1 MLNLID
7 TRSLLIFMM
16 LVMFSRAFVLIYV
29 WYVEK
34 EYPAVKYWAMG
45 SILIALST
53 LLLGLRD
60 LVPHAI
66 SIILA
71 NALLIIG
78 WLFTDVG
85 MVVSA
90 ERRPPWIAAISISI
104 IGFLA
109 ISWYEAI
116 DSDFGMRS
124 MILTLIT
131 LAFDMYAMIV
141 CLQFK
146 GKGRAVTL
154 RILAGALLVLGVSNL
169 WKGIGNL
176 QSDGGSLL
184 QSSLHQ
190 GQFLI
195 ISLVFTLVTTV
206 LFVVLVFQKQ
216 QESLD
221 HEIEERKKREEDL
234 KLAALVYENSGE
246 GMMVTDA
253 QSRIIMVNAAFEQHT
268 GYSFQEVVGKTPR
281 ILQSGSEAPAFYQAM
296 WAELLR
302 SGKWRGE
309 VRNRTKAGE
318 IRVEGLTINT
328 VYDSNG
334 EPLHWVALY
343 HDITEQKKSAE
354 LVYQHANYDRLTGL
368 PNRQYFFEHLSRELP
383 RSRRAKKRVALLFM
397 DLNRFKPVNDVYG
410 HEAGDFV
417 LRAAAERWLRCLR
430 SSDVLARLGGDEFA
444 VIIGG
449 INEAE
454 EARVVSEKLIEALK
468 SEILLPNGQ
477 TCSVGTSIGIALYP
491 DNAMEMDTLLRLAD
505 EAMYKCKGTEGKR
518 YAFSEVTAADQSNH
532 HEWLVLENKDLIG
545 VQVLDEQH
553 RELVRLVN
561 DLNRLSKQDNKV
573 EEIKALFVEL
583 LAYTKMHFDTEHGL
597 MKEHEYL
604 DTANHDKHHD
614 ELLHELNLM
623 VSLFEGG
630 DELRLL
636 QFIKDWLFVHIQLAD
651 KPLALYL
658 NSRGVH

>member
-1 MLNLID
+1 MFHLID
-7 TRSLLIFMM
+7 TRSLLLFMM
-16 LVMFSRAFVLIYV
+16 LVMFSRALVMVYV

-53 LLLGLRD
+53 LFLSLRD
-60 LVPHAI
+60 LVPHLV

-90 ERRPPWIAAISISI
+90 ERRPPWIAAITITI

-109 ISWYEAI
+109 IAWFEII

-124 MILTLIT
+124 MILTLAT
-131 LAFDMYAMIV
+131 LAFDIYAMGV

-146 GKGRAVTL
+146 GKGRAITL
-154 RILAGALLVLGVSNL
+154 RILAGALLVLGISNL
-169 WKGIGNL
+169 WKGMGNL
-176 QSDGGSLL
+176 QNVGGSLL
-184 QSSLHQ
+184 QTSLHQ

-195 ISLVFTLVTTV
+195 VSLVFTLVTTV

-216 QESLD
+216 QENLD

-268 GYSFQEVVGKTPR
+268 GYSFQDVVGKTPR
-281 ILQSGSEAPAFYQAM
+281 ILQAGCESPAFYQTM

-334 EPLHWVALY
+334 KPLYRVALY
-343 HDITEQKKSAE
+343 HDITEQKNTAE
-354 LVYQHANYDRLTGL
+354 LVYQHANYDRLTSL
-368 PNRQYFFEHLSRELP
+368 PNRHYFFEQLSRELP
-383 RSRRAKKRVALLFM
+383 RSRRENKRVALLFM
-397 DLNRFKPVNDVYG
+397 DLNRFKPVNDKHG

-417 LRAAAERWLRCLR
+417 LRTVAERWQRSLRG
-430 SSDVLARLGGDEFA
+430 SDVLARLGGDEFA

-449 INEAE
+449 VSKPEEAQAIAVKLLQALEAE
-454 EARVVSEKLIEALK
+454 I
-468 SEILLPNGQ
+468 ILPQGQ
-477 TCSVGTSIGIALYP
+477 ACSVGTSIGIALYP

-505 EAMYKCKGTEGKR
+505 EAMYKCKQAAGKQ
-518 YAFSEVTAADQSNH
+518 YAFSDVVAGDTSIHQ
-532 HEWLVLENKDLIG
+532 EWLALESKDLIG
-545 VQVLDEQH
+545 VSLLDEQH
-553 RELVRLVN
+553 TELVRLVN
-561 DLNRLSKQDNKV
+561 NLNRLTKQDNKT

-583 LAYTKMHFDTEHGL
+583 VAYAEMHFDTEHEL
-597 MKEHEYL
+597 MRQYEYP
-604 DTANHDKHHD
+604 DTAGHDKQHD
-614 ELLHELNLM
+614 ELLRELNLM
-623 VSLFEGG
+623 VSLFEAG

-636 QFIKDWLFVHIQLAD
+636 QFIKDWIFVHIQMSDKRLAM
-651 KPLALYL
+651 YL
-658 NSRGVH
+658 NTKNVH

>member
-34 EYPAVKYWAMG
+34 EYPAVKYWAIG

-78 WLFTDVG
+78 WLFTDLG
-85 MVVSA
+85 MIVSA

-104 IGFLA
+104 FGFLA
-109 ISWYEAI
+109 ISWFEAI

-124 MILTLIT
+124 MILTLVT
-131 LAFDMYAMIV
+131 LAFDMYAMIA

-146 GKGRAVTL
+146 GKGRAITL

-216 QESLD
+216 QEYLD

-281 ILQSGSEAPAFYQAM
+281 ILHSGCEAPAFYEAM

-309 VRNRTKAGE
+309 VRNRIRTGE

-328 VYDSNG
+328 VCDSNG
-334 EPLHWVALY
+334 EPLHRVALY

-354 LVYQHANYDRLTGL
+354 LVFQHANYDRLTGL
-368 PNRQYFFEHLSRELP
+368 PNRQYFFELFSKELH
-383 RSRRAKKRVALLFM
+383 RSRRANKKVALLFM
-397 DLNRFKPVNDVYG
+397 DLNRFKPVNDKHG
-410 HEAGDFV
+410 HEAGDLV
-417 LRAAAERWLRCLR
+417 LRAVADRWQRSLRG
-430 SSDVLARLGGDEFA
+430 SDVLARIGGDEFA

-449 INEAE
+449 ISKME
-454 EARVVSEKLIEALK
+454 EVQAISEKLIQALEV
-468 SEILLPNGQ
+468 EIRLPQGQ
-477 TCSVGTSIGIALYP
+477 ACSVGTSIGIALCP

-505 EAMYKCKGTEGKR
+505 EAMYKCKNAEGMK
-518 YAFSEVTAADQSNH
+518 YAFSDVAAGDPLIAQ
-532 HEWLVLENKDLIG
+532 EWLVLESKDLVG
-545 VQVLDEQH
+545 VSLLDEQH
-553 RELVRLVN
+553 IELVRLVN
-561 DLNRLSKQDNKV
+561 NLNRLTKQDDKA
-573 EEIKALFVEL
+573 EKIKALFVEL
-583 LAYTKMHFDTEHGL
+583 VAYAGMHFDTEHEL
-597 MKEHEYL
+597 MHQYEYP
-604 DTANHDKHHD
+604 DMAGHDMQHD
-614 ELLHELNLM
+614 ELLRELNLM

-636 QFIKDWLFVHIQLAD
+636 QFIKDWIFGHIQMSDKRLAM
-651 KPLALYL
+651 YL
-658 NSRGVH
+658 NTKGVN